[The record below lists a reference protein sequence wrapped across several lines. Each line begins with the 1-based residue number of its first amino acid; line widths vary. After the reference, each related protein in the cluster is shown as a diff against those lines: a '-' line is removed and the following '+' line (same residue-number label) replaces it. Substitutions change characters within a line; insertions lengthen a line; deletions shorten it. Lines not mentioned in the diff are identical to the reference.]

1 MKWSQNIKAKLE
13 YHLWFPAIV
22 WVLLCYC
29 SGFLWWWSVIPV
41 RLICLEMTQVCV
53 FHLTFAFSLSRL
65 LFSSQGVF
73 HNNTPAPLPVKNC
86 TWHCVKTIYWNF
98 CFNTDT
104 THTVGVVS
112 FPPETIISKNKD
124 QEFHIIIGETYI
136 VFYCFNP
143 SMPVI
148 AVKDRRLED
157 ALIYR
162 MGFLAV

>member
-1 MKWSQNIKAKLE
+1 MISCYCVGAS
-13 YHLWFPAIV
+13 
-22 WVLLCYC
+22 VLL
-29 SGFLWWWSVIPV
+29 LWLSLMMVSNPSETY
-41 RLICLEMTQVCV
+41 LLEGDTGL
-53 FHLTFAFSLSRL
+53 FSTSHLRVTFSLSRL

-112 FPPETIISKNKD
+112 FPSETIISKNKD

-148 AVKDRRLED
+148 ASKDWRLED
-157 ALIYR
+157 TLIRR
-162 MGFLAV
+162 MGVHPTYFLAV